1 MLKSNVL
8 PGSYSQVL
16 QKRYEEAVPKGIYH
30 LTPLYVKEA
39 RGAIITD
46 VDGNQF
52 IDFAGGIGMQNVGH
66 CHPKVVRAVQKQAES
81 FIHPCFHVT
90 PYENYITLAEKINEK
105 VPGTSKKKT
114 MFANSGAEAIENA
127 VKIARKVTGRRKVIS
142 FERGFHGRTL
152 MTMSLSTKENPYKAG
167 FGPFVSD
174 MHILPY
180 PYYYRAEEGV
190 SPEEVDSQVIYQ
202 FEKFLEEVSPE
213 QVAAIVME
221 PVQGEGGFIVPSISF
236 VKRLREICNQYGILM
251 IMDEVQTG
259 FGRTGKWFATEH
271 FHIEPDI
278 MTLSKSIAGGLPL
291 SAIVGRAELMDIPG
305 RGQIGGT
312 FAGSPLSCAAGLA
325 VFEIMEEENLVER
338 AQQIGNRIMSHLH
351 QMQLKYEV
359 IGDVRGI
366 GAMVGMELVTN
377 RITKEPAKE
386 LTVKLIE
393 GFWKNG
399 LISIGAGIFDNVLRF
414 LPPLVISNEEIDKG
428 FEIINQSFKKC
439 VESERGNY
447 DK

>member
-39 RGAIITD
+39 KGAIITD

-271 FHIEPDI
+271 FYIEPDI

-312 FAGSPLSCAAGLA
+312 FAGSPLSCVAGLA

-366 GAMVGMELVTN
+366 GAMVAMELVTN

-393 GFWKNG
+393 DFWKNG

-414 LPPLVISNEEIDKG
+414 LPPLVISNEEIDRG
-428 FEIINQSFKKC
+428 FEIINESFEKLCRK
-439 VESERGNY
+439 
-447 DK
+447 

>member
-1 MLKSNVL
+1 MLKWSVL

-16 QKRYEEAVPKGIYH
+16 QKRYEEAVPTGIYH
-30 LTPLYVKEA
+30 LTPLYVKKA
-39 RGAIITD
+39 SGAIITD

-66 CHPKVVRAVQKQAES
+66 CHPKVVRAVQEQAKS

-90 PYENYITLAEKINEK
+90 PYENYIALAEKINEK
-105 VPGTSKKKT
+105 IPGTSKKKT

-127 VKIARKVTGRRKVIS
+127 VKIARKVTGRSKVIS

-152 MTMSLSTKENPYKAG
+152 MTMSLSTKENPYKSG

-174 MHILPY
+174 MHILSY
-180 PYYYRAEEGV
+180 PYYYRAAEGV
-190 SPEEVDSQVIYQ
+190 SSEEVDSQVIYQ

-213 QVAAIVME
+213 KVAAIVME
-221 PVQGEGGFIVPSISF
+221 PVQGEGGFIVPSILF
-236 VKRLREICNQYGILM
+236 VKRIREICDQYGILM

-271 FHIEPDI
+271 FNIEPDI
-278 MTLSKSIAGGLPL
+278 IALSKSIAGGLPL
-291 SAIVGRAELMDIPG
+291 SAIVGRAEFMDVPG

-351 QMQLKYEV
+351 AMQLKYEV

-366 GAMVGMELVTN
+366 GAMVAMELVTD

-386 LTVKLIE
+386 LTVQLIDE
-393 GFWKNG
+393 FWKNG

-428 FEIINQSFKKC
+428 FEIINQSFKKLC
-439 VESERGNY
+439 G
-447 DK
+447 K

>member
-8 PGSYSQVL
+8 PGNYSQVL
-16 QKRYEEAVPKGIYH
+16 QKRYEAAVPTGIYH

-127 VKIARKVTGRRKVIS
+127 VKIARKVTGRSKVIS

-180 PYYYRAEEGV
+180 PYYYRAEEGA

-213 QVAAIVME
+213 KVAAIVME
-221 PVQGEGGFIVPSISF
+221 PVQGEAGFIVPSILF
-236 VKRLREICNQYGILM
+236 VKRIREICDQYGILM

-271 FHIEPDI
+271 FQIEPDI
-278 MTLSKSIAGGLPL
+278 ITLSKSIAGGLPL

-338 AQQIGNRIMSHLH
+338 AQQVGNRIISHLH
-351 QMQLKYEV
+351 EMQLKYEV

-366 GAMVGMELVTN
+366 GAMVAMELVTD

-386 LTVKLIE
+386 LTLKLIDE
-393 GFWKNG
+393 FWKNG

-414 LPPLVISNEEIDKG
+414 LPPLVISNEEIDRG
-428 FEIINQSFKKC
+428 FEIINESFEKLCRK
-439 VESERGNY
+439 
-447 DK
+447 

>member
-1 MLKSNVL
+1 MLKSSVL
-8 PGSYSQVL
+8 PGSYSKVL
-16 QKRYEEAVPKGIYH
+16 QKRYEEAVPTGIYH
-30 LTPLYVKEA
+30 LTPLYVKKA
-39 RGAIITD
+39 SGAIITD

-66 CHPKVVRAVQKQAES
+66 CHPKVVRAVQEQAKS

-90 PYENYITLAEKINEK
+90 PYENYIALAEKINEK
-105 VPGTSKKKT
+105 IPGTSKKKT

-127 VKIARKVTGRRKVIS
+127 VKIARKVTGRSKVIS

-174 MHILPY
+174 MHILSY
-180 PYYYRAEEGV
+180 PYYYRAAEGV
-190 SPEEVDSQVIYQ
+190 SSEEVDSQVIYQ

-213 QVAAIVME
+213 KVAAIVME
-221 PVQGEGGFIVPSISF
+221 PVQGEGGFIVPSILF
-236 VKRLREICNQYGILM
+236 VKRIREICDQYGILM

-271 FHIEPDI
+271 FNIEPDI
-278 MTLSKSIAGGLPL
+278 IALSKSIAGGLPL
-291 SAIVGRAELMDIPG
+291 SAIVGRAEFMDVLG

-351 QMQLKYEV
+351 AMQLKYEV

-366 GAMVGMELVTN
+366 GAMVAMELVTD

-386 LTVKLIE
+386 LTVQLIDE
-393 GFWKNG
+393 FWKNG

-428 FEIINQSFKKC
+428 FEIINQSFKKLC
-439 VESERGNY
+439 G
-447 DK
+447 K

>member
-1 MLKSNVL
+1 MLKSSVL

-16 QKRYEEAVPKGIYH
+16 QKRYEEAVPTGIYH

-127 VKIARKVTGRRKVIS
+127 VKIARKVTGRSKVIS

-180 PYYYRAEEGV
+180 PYYYRAEEGA

-213 QVAAIVME
+213 KVAAIVME
-221 PVQGEGGFIVPSISF
+221 PVQGEAGFIVPSILF
-236 VKRLREICNQYGILM
+236 VKRIREICNQYGILM

-259 FGRTGKWFATEH
+259 FGRTGNWFATEH
-271 FHIEPDI
+271 FQIEPDI
-278 MTLSKSIAGGLPL
+278 ITLSKSIAGGLPL

-305 RGQIGGT
+305 RGQVGGT

-338 AQQIGNRIMSHLH
+338 AQQVGNRIMSHLH

-366 GAMVGMELVTN
+366 GAMVAMELVTN

-393 GFWKNG
+393 DFWKNG

-414 LPPLVISNEEIDKG
+414 LPPLVISNEEIDRG
-428 FEIINQSFKKC
+428 FEIINESFEKLCRK
-439 VESERGNY
+439 
-447 DK
+447 

>member
-1 MLKSNVL
+1 MLKSSVL
-8 PGSYSQVL
+8 PGSYSQVI
-16 QKRYEEAVPKGIYH
+16 QKRYEKAVPTGIYH

-127 VKIARKVTGRRKVIS
+127 VKIARKVTGRSKVIS

-152 MTMSLSTKENPYKAG
+152 MTMSLSTKETPYKAG
-167 FGPFVSD
+167 FGPFFSD

-213 QVAAIVME
+213 KVAAIVME

-325 VFEIMEEENLVER
+325 VIEIMEEENLVER

-366 GAMVGMELVTN
+366 GAMVAMELVTN

-393 GFWKNG
+393 DFWKNG

-414 LPPLVISNEEIDKG
+414 LPPLVISNEEIDRG
-428 FEIINQSFKKC
+428 FEIINESFEKLCRK
-439 VESERGNY
+439 
-447 DK
+447 

>member
-1 MLKSNVL
+1 MLKSSVL
-8 PGSYSQVL
+8 PGSYSKVL
-16 QKRYEEAVPKGIYH
+16 QKRYEEAVPTGIYH
-30 LTPLYVKEA
+30 LTPLYVKKA
-39 RGAIITD
+39 SGAIITD

-66 CHPKVVRAVQKQAES
+66 CHPKVVRAVQEQAKS

-90 PYENYITLAEKINEK
+90 PYENYIALAEKINEK
-105 VPGTSKKKT
+105 IPGTSKKKT

-127 VKIARKVTGRRKVIS
+127 VKIARKVTGRSKVIS

-174 MHILPY
+174 MHILSY
-180 PYYYRAEEGV
+180 PYYYRAAEGV
-190 SPEEVDSQVIYQ
+190 SSEEVDSQVIYQ

-213 QVAAIVME
+213 KVAAIVME
-221 PVQGEGGFIVPSISF
+221 PVQGEGGFIVPSILF
-236 VKRLREICNQYGILM
+236 VKRIREICDQYGILM

-271 FHIEPDI
+271 FNIEPDI
-278 MTLSKSIAGGLPL
+278 IALSKSIAGGLPL
-291 SAIVGRAELMDIPG
+291 SAIVGRAEFMDVPG

-338 AQQIGNRIMSHLH
+338 ARQIGNRIMAHLH
-351 QMQLKYEV
+351 AMQLEYEV

-366 GAMVGMELVTN
+366 GAMVAMELVTD

-386 LTVKLIE
+386 LTVQLIDE
-393 GFWKNG
+393 FWKNG

-428 FEIINQSFKKC
+428 FEIINQSFKKLC
-439 VESERGNY
+439 G
-447 DK
+447 K

>member
-1 MLKSNVL
+1 MLKSSVL

-16 QKRYEEAVPKGIYH
+16 QKRYEEAVPTGIYH
-30 LTPLYVKEA
+30 LTPLYVKKA
-39 RGAIITD
+39 SGAIITD

-66 CHPKVVRAVQKQAES
+66 CHPKVVRAVQEQAKS

-90 PYENYITLAEKINEK
+90 PYENYIALAEKINEK
-105 VPGTSKKKT
+105 IPGTSKKKT

-127 VKIARKVTGRRKVIS
+127 VKIARKVTGRSKVIS

-174 MHILPY
+174 MHILSY
-180 PYYYRAEEGV
+180 PYYYRASEGV
-190 SPEEVDSQVIYQ
+190 SSEEVDSQVIYQ

-213 QVAAIVME
+213 KVAAIVME
-221 PVQGEGGFIVPSISF
+221 PVQGEGGFIVPSILF
-236 VKRLREICNQYGILM
+236 VKRIREICDQYGILM

-271 FHIEPDI
+271 FNIEPDI
-278 MTLSKSIAGGLPL
+278 IALSKSIAGGLPL
-291 SAIVGRAELMDIPG
+291 SAIVGRAEFMDVPG

-351 QMQLKYEV
+351 AMQLKYEV

-366 GAMVGMELVTN
+366 GAMVAMELVTD

-386 LTVKLIE
+386 LTVQLIDE
-393 GFWKNG
+393 FWKNG

-428 FEIINQSFKKC
+428 FEIINQSFKKLC
-439 VESERGNY
+439 G
-447 DK
+447 K

>member
-1 MLKSNVL
+1 MLKSSVL

-16 QKRYEEAVPKGIYH
+16 QKRYEEAVPTGIYH

-127 VKIARKVTGRRKVIS
+127 VKIARKVTGRSKVIS

-152 MTMSLSTKENPYKAG
+152 MTMSLSTKETPYKAG

-213 QVAAIVME
+213 KVAAIVME
-221 PVQGEGGFIVPSISF
+221 PVQGEDGFIVPSISF

-278 MTLSKSIAGGLPL
+278 ITLSKSIAGGLPL

-351 QMQLKYEV
+351 QMQLKYEM

-366 GAMVGMELVTN
+366 GAMVAMELVTN

-393 GFWKNG
+393 DFWKNG
-399 LISIGAGIFDNVLRF
+399 LISIGAGIYDNVLRF
-414 LPPLVISNEEIDKG
+414 LPPLVISNEEIDRG
-428 FEIINQSFKKC
+428 FEIINESFEKLCRK
-439 VESERGNY
+439 
-447 DK
+447 

>member
-1 MLKSNVL
+1 MLKSSVL
-8 PGSYSQVL
+8 PGSYSKVL
-16 QKRYEEAVPKGIYH
+16 QKRYEEAVPTGIYH
-30 LTPLYVKEA
+30 LTPLYVKKA
-39 RGAIITD
+39 SGAIITD

-66 CHPKVVRAVQKQAES
+66 CHPKVVRAVQEQAKS

-90 PYENYITLAEKINEK
+90 PYENYIALAEKINEK
-105 VPGTSKKKT
+105 IPGTSKKKT

-127 VKIARKVTGRRKVIS
+127 VKIARKVTGRSKVIS

-174 MHILPY
+174 MHILSY
-180 PYYYRAEEGV
+180 PYYYRAAEGV
-190 SPEEVDSQVIYQ
+190 SSEEVDSQVIYQ

-213 QVAAIVME
+213 KVAAIVME
-221 PVQGEGGFIVPSISF
+221 PVQGEGGFIVPSILF
-236 VKRLREICNQYGILM
+236 VKRIREICDQYGILM

-271 FHIEPDI
+271 FNIEPDI
-278 MTLSKSIAGGLPL
+278 IPLSKSIAGGLPL
-291 SAIVGRAELMDIPG
+291 SAIVGRAEFMDVPG

-351 QMQLKYEV
+351 AMQLKYEV

-366 GAMVGMELVTN
+366 GAMVAMELVTD

-386 LTVKLIE
+386 LTVQLIDE
-393 GFWKNG
+393 FWKNG

-428 FEIINQSFKKC
+428 FEIINQSFKKLC
-439 VESERGNY
+439 G
-447 DK
+447 K

>member
-1 MLKSNVL
+1 MLKSSVL
-8 PGSYSQVL
+8 PGSYSKVL
-16 QKRYEEAVPKGIYH
+16 QKRYEEAVPTGIYH
-30 LTPLYVKEA
+30 LTPLYVKKA
-39 RGAIITD
+39 SGAIITD

-66 CHPKVVRAVQKQAES
+66 CHPKVVRAVQEQAKS

-90 PYENYITLAEKINEK
+90 PYENYIALAEKMNEK
-105 VPGTSKKKT
+105 IPGTSKKKT

-127 VKIARKVTGRRKVIS
+127 VKIARKVTGRSKVIS

-174 MHILPY
+174 MHILSY
-180 PYYYRAEEGV
+180 PYYYRAAEGV
-190 SPEEVDSQVIYQ
+190 SSEEVDSQVIYQ

-213 QVAAIVME
+213 KVAAIVME
-221 PVQGEGGFIVPSISF
+221 PVQGEGGFIVPSILF
-236 VKRLREICNQYGILM
+236 VKRIREICDQYGILM

-271 FHIEPDI
+271 FNIEPDI
-278 MTLSKSIAGGLPL
+278 IALSKSIAGGLPL
-291 SAIVGRAELMDIPG
+291 SAIVGRAEFMDVPG

-351 QMQLKYEV
+351 AMQLKYEV

-366 GAMVGMELVTN
+366 GAMVAMELVTD

-386 LTVKLIE
+386 LTVQLIDE
-393 GFWKNG
+393 FWKNG

-428 FEIINQSFKKC
+428 FEIINQSFKKLC
-439 VESERGNY
+439 G
-447 DK
+447 K

>member
-1 MLKSNVL
+1 MLKSSVL

-16 QKRYEEAVPKGIYH
+16 QKRYEEAVPTGIYH
-30 LTPLYVKEA
+30 LTPLYVKKA
-39 RGAIITD
+39 SGAIITD

-66 CHPKVVRAVQKQAES
+66 CHPKVVRAVQEQAKS

-90 PYENYITLAEKINEK
+90 PYENYIALAEKINET

-127 VKIARKVTGRRKVIS
+127 VKIARKVTGRSKVIS

-167 FGPFVSD
+167 FGPFISD

-190 SPEEVDSQVIYQ
+190 SSEEVDSQVIYQ

-213 QVAAIVME
+213 KVAAIVME
-221 PVQGEGGFIVPSISF
+221 PVQGEGGFIVPSILF
-236 VKRLREICNQYGILM
+236 VKRIREICDQYGILM

-271 FHIEPDI
+271 FNIEPDI
-278 MTLSKSIAGGLPL
+278 IALSKSIAGGLPL
-291 SAIVGRAELMDIPG
+291 SAIVGRAEFMDIPG

-351 QMQLKYEV
+351 AMQLKYEV

-366 GAMVGMELVTN
+366 GAMVAMELVTD

-386 LTVKLIE
+386 LTVQLIDE
-393 GFWKNG
+393 FWKNG

-428 FEIINQSFKKC
+428 FEIINQSFKKFC
-439 VESERGNY
+439 G
-447 DK
+447 K

>member
-1 MLKSNVL
+1 MLKSSVL
-8 PGSYSQVL
+8 PGSYSKVL
-16 QKRYEEAVPKGIYH
+16 QKRYEEAVPTGIYH
-30 LTPLYVKEA
+30 LTPLYVKKA
-39 RGAIITD
+39 SGAIITD

-66 CHPKVVRAVQKQAES
+66 CHPKVVRAVQEQAKS

-90 PYENYITLAEKINEK
+90 PYENYIALAEKINEK
-105 VPGTSKKKT
+105 IPGTSKKKT

-127 VKIARKVTGRRKVIS
+127 VKIARKVTGRSKVIS

-174 MHILPY
+174 MHILSY
-180 PYYYRAEEGV
+180 PYYYRAAEGV
-190 SPEEVDSQVIYQ
+190 SSEEVDSQVIYQ

-213 QVAAIVME
+213 KVAAIVME
-221 PVQGEGGFIVPSISF
+221 PVQGEGGFIVPSILF
-236 VKRLREICNQYGILM
+236 VKRIREICDQYGILM

-271 FHIEPDI
+271 FNIEPDI
-278 MTLSKSIAGGLPL
+278 IALSKSIAGGLPL
-291 SAIVGRAELMDIPG
+291 SAIVGRAEFMDVPG

-338 AQQIGNRIMSHLH
+338 AQQIGNRIISHLH
-351 QMQLKYEV
+351 AMQLKYEV

-366 GAMVGMELVTN
+366 GAMVAMELVTD

-386 LTVKLIE
+386 LTVQLIDE
-393 GFWKNG
+393 FWKNG

-428 FEIINQSFKKC
+428 FEIINQSFKKLC
-439 VESERGNY
+439 G
-447 DK
+447 K

>member
-1 MLKSNVL
+1 MLKSSVL

-66 CHPKVVRAVQKQAES
+66 CHPKVVRAVQKQAKS

-351 QMQLKYEV
+351 QMQLKYEM

-366 GAMVGMELVTN
+366 GAMVAMELVTN

-393 GFWKNG
+393 DFWKNG

-428 FEIINQSFKKC
+428 FEIINQSFKKTC
-439 VESERGNY
+439 G
-447 DK
+447 K

>member
-1 MLKSNVL
+1 MKSSVL

-16 QKRYEEAVPKGIYH
+16 QKRYEEAVPTGIYH
-30 LTPLYVKEA
+30 LTPLYVKKA
-39 RGAIITD
+39 SGAIITD

-66 CHPKVVRAVQKQAES
+66 CHPKVVRAVQEQANS

-90 PYENYITLAEKINEK
+90 PYENYIALAEKINEK
-105 VPGTSKKKT
+105 IPGTSKKKT

-127 VKIARKVTGRRKVIS
+127 VKIARKVTGRSTVIS

-190 SPEEVDSQVIYQ
+190 SSEEVDSQVIYQ

-213 QVAAIVME
+213 KVAAIVME
-221 PVQGEGGFIVPSISF
+221 PVQGEGGFIVPSILF
-236 VKRLREICNQYGILM
+236 VKRIREICDQYGILM

-271 FHIEPDI
+271 FNIEPDI
-278 MTLSKSIAGGLPL
+278 IALSKSIAGGLPL
-291 SAIVGRAELMDIPG
+291 SAIVGRVEFMDVPG

-338 AQQIGNRIMSHLH
+338 AQQIGIRIMSHLH
-351 QMQLKYEV
+351 AMQLKYEV

-366 GAMVGMELVTN
+366 GAMVAMELVTD

-386 LTVKLIE
+386 LTVQLIDE
-393 GFWKNG
+393 FWKNG

-428 FEIINQSFKKC
+428 FEIINQSFKKLC
-439 VESERGNY
+439 G
-447 DK
+447 K

>member
-1 MLKSNVL
+1 MLKSSVL

-16 QKRYEEAVPKGIYH
+16 QKRYEEAVPTGIYH
-30 LTPLYVKEA
+30 LTPLYVKKA
-39 RGAIITD
+39 SGAIITD

-66 CHPKVVRAVQKQAES
+66 CHPKVVRAVQEQAKS

-90 PYENYITLAEKINEK
+90 PYENYIALAEKINEK
-105 VPGTSKKKT
+105 IPGTSKKKT

-127 VKIARKVTGRRKVIS
+127 VKIARKVTGRSKVIS

-152 MTMSLSTKENPYKAG
+152 MTMSLSTKENPYKTG

-174 MHILPY
+174 MHILSY
-180 PYYYRAEEGV
+180 PYYYRAAEGV
-190 SPEEVDSQVIYQ
+190 SSEEVDSQVIYQ

-213 QVAAIVME
+213 KVAAIVME
-221 PVQGEGGFIVPSISF
+221 PVQGEGGFIVPSILF
-236 VKRLREICNQYGILM
+236 VKRIREICDQYGILM

-271 FHIEPDI
+271 FNIEPDI
-278 MTLSKSIAGGLPL
+278 IALSKSIAGGLPL
-291 SAIVGRAELMDIPG
+291 SAIVGRAEFMDVPG

-351 QMQLKYEV
+351 AMQLKYEV

-366 GAMVGMELVTN
+366 GAMVAMELVTD

-386 LTVKLIE
+386 LTVQLIDE
-393 GFWKNG
+393 FWKNG

-428 FEIINQSFKKC
+428 FEIINQSFKKLC
-439 VESERGNY
+439 G
-447 DK
+447 K

>member
-1 MLKSNVL
+1 MLKSSVL

-393 GFWKNG
+393 DFWKNG

-428 FEIINQSFKKC
+428 FEIINQSFKEMCGK
-439 VESERGNY
+439 
-447 DK
+447 

>member
-1 MLKSNVL
+1 LLKSSVL
-8 PGSYSQVL
+8 PGSYSKVL
-16 QKRYEEAVPKGIYH
+16 QKRYEEAVPTGIYH
-30 LTPLYVKEA
+30 LTPLYVKKA
-39 RGAIITD
+39 SGAIITD

-66 CHPKVVRAVQKQAES
+66 CHPKVVRAVQEQAKS

-90 PYENYITLAEKINEK
+90 PYENYIALAEKINEK
-105 VPGTSKKKT
+105 IPGTSKKKT

-127 VKIARKVTGRRKVIS
+127 VKIARKVTGRSKVIS

-174 MHILPY
+174 MHILSY
-180 PYYYRAEEGV
+180 PYYYRAAEGV
-190 SPEEVDSQVIYQ
+190 SSEEVDSQVIYQ

-213 QVAAIVME
+213 KVAAIVME
-221 PVQGEGGFIVPSISF
+221 PVQGEGGFIVPSILF
-236 VKRLREICNQYGILM
+236 VKRIREICDQYGILM

-271 FHIEPDI
+271 FNIEPDI
-278 MTLSKSIAGGLPL
+278 IALSKSIAGGLPL
-291 SAIVGRAELMDIPG
+291 SAIVGRAEFMDVPG

-351 QMQLKYEV
+351 AMQLKYEV

-366 GAMVGMELVTN
+366 GAMVAMELVTD

-386 LTVKLIE
+386 LTVQLIDE
-393 GFWKNG
+393 FWKNG

-428 FEIINQSFKKC
+428 FEIINQSFKKLC
-439 VESERGNY
+439 G
-447 DK
+447 K

>member
-1 MLKSNVL
+1 MKSSVL

-16 QKRYEEAVPKGIYH
+16 QKRYEEAVPTGIYH
-30 LTPLYVKEA
+30 LTPLYVKKA
-39 RGAIITD
+39 SGAIITD

-66 CHPKVVRAVQKQAES
+66 CHPKVVRAVQEQANS

-90 PYENYITLAEKINEK
+90 PYENYIALAEKINEK
-105 VPGTSKKKT
+105 IPGTSMKKT

-127 VKIARKVTGRRKVIS
+127 VKIARKVTGRSKVIS

-152 MTMSLSTKENPYKAG
+152 MTMSLTTKENPYKAG

-190 SPEEVDSQVIYQ
+190 SSEEVDSQVIYE

-213 QVAAIVME
+213 KVAAIVME
-221 PVQGEGGFIVPSISF
+221 PVQGEGGFIVPSILF
-236 VKRLREICNQYGILM
+236 VKQIREICDQYGILM

-259 FGRTGKWFATEH
+259 FGRTGKWFATEY
-271 FHIEPDI
+271 FNIEPDI
-278 MTLSKSIAGGLPL
+278 IALSKSIAGGLPL
-291 SAIVGRAELMDIPG
+291 SAIVGRAEFMDIPG

-351 QMQLKYEV
+351 AMQLKYEV

-366 GAMVGMELVTN
+366 GAMVAMELVTD

-386 LTVKLIE
+386 LTVQLIDE
-393 GFWKNG
+393 FWKNG

-428 FEIINQSFKKC
+428 FEIINQSFKKLC
-439 VESERGNY
+439 G
-447 DK
+447 K

>member
-1 MLKSNVL
+1 MLKSSVL

-16 QKRYEEAVPKGIYH
+16 QKRYEEAVPTGIYH
-30 LTPLYVKEA
+30 LTPLYVKKA
-39 RGAIITD
+39 SGAIITD

-66 CHPKVVRAVQKQAES
+66 CHPKVVRAVQEQAKS

-90 PYENYITLAEKINEK
+90 PYENYIALAEKINEK
-105 VPGTSKKKT
+105 IPGTSKKKT

-127 VKIARKVTGRRKVIS
+127 VKIARKVTGRSKVIS

-174 MHILPY
+174 MHILSY
-180 PYYYRAEEGV
+180 PYYYRAAEGV
-190 SPEEVDSQVIYQ
+190 SSEEVDSQVIYQ

-213 QVAAIVME
+213 KVAAIVME
-221 PVQGEGGFIVPSISF
+221 PVQGEGGFIVPSILF
-236 VKRLREICNQYGILM
+236 VKRIREICDQYGILM

-271 FHIEPDI
+271 FNIEPDI
-278 MTLSKSIAGGLPL
+278 IALSKSIAGGLPL
-291 SAIVGRAELMDIPG
+291 SAIVGRAEFMDVPG

-351 QMQLKYEV
+351 AMQLKYEV

-366 GAMVGMELVTN
+366 GAMVAMELVTD

-386 LTVKLIE
+386 LTVQLIDE
-393 GFWKNG
+393 FWKNG

-428 FEIINQSFKKC
+428 FEIINQSFKKLC
-439 VESERGNY
+439 G
-447 DK
+447 K

>member
-1 MLKSNVL
+1 MLKSSVL

-291 SAIVGRAELMDIPG
+291 SAIVGRTELMDIPG

-338 AQQIGNRIMSHLH
+338 GQQIGNRIMSHLH

-366 GAMVGMELVTN
+366 GAMVAMELVTN

-393 GFWKNG
+393 DFWKNG

-414 LPPLVISNEEIDKG
+414 LPPLVISNEEIDRG
-428 FEIINQSFKKC
+428 FEIINESFEKLYRK
-439 VESERGNY
+439 
-447 DK
+447 

>member
-1 MLKSNVL
+1 MLKSSVL

-16 QKRYEEAVPKGIYH
+16 QKRYEEAVPTGIYH
-30 LTPLYVKEA
+30 LTPLYVKKA
-39 RGAIITD
+39 SGAIITD

-66 CHPKVVRAVQKQAES
+66 CHPKVVRAVQEQAKS

-90 PYENYITLAEKINEK
+90 PYENYIALAEKINET

-127 VKIARKVTGRRKVIS
+127 VKIARKVTGRSKVIS
-142 FERGFHGRTL
+142 FERGFYGRTL

-167 FGPFVSD
+167 FGPFISD

-190 SPEEVDSQVIYQ
+190 SSEEVDSQVIYQ

-213 QVAAIVME
+213 KVAAIVME
-221 PVQGEGGFIVPSISF
+221 PVQGEGGFIVPSILF
-236 VKRLREICNQYGILM
+236 VKRIREICDQYGILM

-271 FHIEPDI
+271 FNIEPDI
-278 MTLSKSIAGGLPL
+278 IALSKSIAGGLPL
-291 SAIVGRAELMDIPG
+291 SAIVGRAEFMDIPG

-325 VFEIMEEENLVER
+325 VFEIMEEENLVVR

-351 QMQLKYEV
+351 AMQLKYEV

-366 GAMVGMELVTN
+366 GAMVAMELVTD

-386 LTVKLIE
+386 LTVQLIDE
-393 GFWKNG
+393 FWKNG

-428 FEIINQSFKKC
+428 FEIINQSFKKFC
-439 VESERGNY
+439 G
-447 DK
+447 K

>member
-1 MLKSNVL
+1 MLKSSVL
-8 PGSYSQVL
+8 PGSYSKVL
-16 QKRYEEAVPKGIYH
+16 QKRYEEAVPTGIYH
-30 LTPLYVKEA
+30 LTPLYVKKA
-39 RGAIITD
+39 SGAIITD

-66 CHPKVVRAVQKQAES
+66 CHPKVVRAVQEQAKS

-90 PYENYITLAEKINEK
+90 PYENYIALAEKINEK
-105 VPGTSKKKT
+105 IPGTSKKKT

-127 VKIARKVTGRRKVIS
+127 VKIARKVTGRSKVIS

-174 MHILPY
+174 MHILSY
-180 PYYYRAEEGV
+180 PYYYRAAEGV
-190 SPEEVDSQVIYQ
+190 SSEEVDSQVIYQ

-213 QVAAIVME
+213 KVAAIVME
-221 PVQGEGGFIVPSISF
+221 PVQGEGGFIVPSILF
-236 VKRLREICNQYGILM
+236 VKRIREICDQYGILM

-271 FHIEPDI
+271 FNIEPDI
-278 MTLSKSIAGGLPL
+278 IALSKSIAGGLPL
-291 SAIVGRAELMDIPG
+291 SAIVGRAEFMDVPG

-338 AQQIGNRIMSHLH
+338 AQQIGNRIMAHLH
-351 QMQLKYEV
+351 AMQLKYEV

-366 GAMVGMELVTN
+366 GAMVAMELVTD

-386 LTVKLIE
+386 LTVQLIDE
-393 GFWKNG
+393 FWKNG

-414 LPPLVISNEEIDKG
+414 LPPLVIPNEEIDKG
-428 FEIINQSFKKC
+428 FEIINQSFKKLC
-439 VESERGNY
+439 G
-447 DK
+447 K

>member
-393 GFWKNG
+393 DFWKNG

-428 FEIINQSFKKC
+428 FEIINQSFKKMC
-439 VESERGNY
+439 G
-447 DK
+447 K

>member
-1 MLKSNVL
+1 MLKSSVL
-8 PGSYSQVL
+8 PGSYSKVL
-16 QKRYEEAVPKGIYH
+16 QKRYEEAVPTGIYH
-30 LTPLYVKEA
+30 LTPLYVKKA
-39 RGAIITD
+39 SGAIITD

-66 CHPKVVRAVQKQAES
+66 CHPKVVRAVQEQAKS

-90 PYENYITLAEKINEK
+90 PYENYIALAEKINEK
-105 VPGTSKKKT
+105 IPGTSKKKT

-127 VKIARKVTGRRKVIS
+127 VKIARKVTGRSKVIS

-152 MTMSLSTKENPYKAG
+152 MTMSLSTKENPYKTG

-174 MHILPY
+174 MHILSY
-180 PYYYRAEEGV
+180 PYYYRAAEGV
-190 SPEEVDSQVIYQ
+190 SSEEVDSQVIYQ

-213 QVAAIVME
+213 KVAAIVME
-221 PVQGEGGFIVPSISF
+221 PVQGEGGFIVPSILF
-236 VKRLREICNQYGILM
+236 VKRIREICDQYGILM

-271 FHIEPDI
+271 FNIEPDI
-278 MTLSKSIAGGLPL
+278 IALSKSIAGGLPL
-291 SAIVGRAELMDIPG
+291 SAIVGRAEFMDVPG

-351 QMQLKYEV
+351 AMQLKYEV

-366 GAMVGMELVTN
+366 GAMVAMELVTD

-386 LTVKLIE
+386 LTVQLIDE
-393 GFWKNG
+393 FWKNG

-428 FEIINQSFKKC
+428 FEIINQSFKKLC
-439 VESERGNY
+439 G
-447 DK
+447 K

>member
-213 QVAAIVME
+213 KVAAIVME

-351 QMQLKYEV
+351 QMQLKYEM

-366 GAMVGMELVTN
+366 GAMVAMELVTN

-393 GFWKNG
+393 DFWKNG

-414 LPPLVISNEEIDKG
+414 LPPLVISNEEIDRG
-428 FEIINQSFKKC
+428 FEIINESFEKLCRK
-439 VESERGNY
+439 
-447 DK
+447 

>member
-1 MLKSNVL
+1 MLKSSVL
-8 PGSYSQVL
+8 PGSYSKVL
-16 QKRYEEAVPKGIYH
+16 QKRYEEAVPTGIYH
-30 LTPLYVKEA
+30 LTPLYVKKA
-39 RGAIITD
+39 SGAIITD

-66 CHPKVVRAVQKQAES
+66 CHPKVVRAVQKQAKS

-90 PYENYITLAEKINEK
+90 PYENYIALAEKINEK
-105 VPGTSKKKT
+105 IPGTSKKKT

-127 VKIARKVTGRRKVIS
+127 VKIARKVTGRSKVIS

-174 MHILPY
+174 MHILSY
-180 PYYYRAEEGV
+180 PYYYRAAEGV
-190 SPEEVDSQVIYQ
+190 SSEEVDSQVIYQ

-213 QVAAIVME
+213 KVAAIVME
-221 PVQGEGGFIVPSISF
+221 PVQGEGGFIVPSILF
-236 VKRLREICNQYGILM
+236 VKRIREICDQYGILM

-271 FHIEPDI
+271 FNIEPDI
-278 MTLSKSIAGGLPL
+278 IALSKSIAGGLPL
-291 SAIVGRAELMDIPG
+291 SAIVGRAEFMDVPG

-351 QMQLKYEV
+351 AMQLKYEV

-366 GAMVGMELVTN
+366 GAMVAMELVTD

-386 LTVKLIE
+386 LTVQLIDE
-393 GFWKNG
+393 FWKNG

-428 FEIINQSFKKC
+428 FEIINQSFKKLC
-439 VESERGNY
+439 G
-447 DK
+447 K

>member
-1 MLKSNVL
+1 
-8 PGSYSQVL
+8 
-16 QKRYEEAVPKGIYH
+16 
-30 LTPLYVKEA
+30 
-39 RGAIITD
+39 
-46 VDGNQF
+46 
-52 IDFAGGIGMQNVGH
+52 MQNVGH
-66 CHPKVVRAVQKQAES
+66 CHPKVVRAVQEQAKS

-90 PYENYITLAEKINEK
+90 PYENYIALAEKINEK
-105 VPGTSKKKT
+105 IPGTSKKKT

-127 VKIARKVTGRRKVIS
+127 VKIARKVTGRSKVIS

-174 MHILPY
+174 MHILSY
-180 PYYYRAEEGV
+180 PYYYRAAEGV
-190 SPEEVDSQVIYQ
+190 SSEEVDSQVIYQ

-213 QVAAIVME
+213 KVAAIVME
-221 PVQGEGGFIVPSISF
+221 PVQGEGGFIVPSILF
-236 VKRLREICNQYGILM
+236 VKRIREICDQYGILM

-271 FHIEPDI
+271 FNIEPDI
-278 MTLSKSIAGGLPL
+278 IALSKSIAGGLPL
-291 SAIVGRAELMDIPG
+291 SAIVGRAEFMDVPG

-351 QMQLKYEV
+351 AMQLKYEV

-366 GAMVGMELVTN
+366 GAMVAMELVTD

-386 LTVKLIE
+386 LTVQLIDE
-393 GFWKNG
+393 FWKNG

-428 FEIINQSFKKC
+428 FEIINQSFKKLC
-439 VESERGNY
+439 G
-447 DK
+447 K

>member
-1 MLKSNVL
+1 MKSSVL

-16 QKRYEEAVPKGIYH
+16 QKRYEEAVPTGIYH
-30 LTPLYVKEA
+30 LTPLYVKKA
-39 RGAIITD
+39 SGAIITD

-66 CHPKVVRAVQKQAES
+66 CHPKVVRAVQEQAKS

-90 PYENYITLAEKINEK
+90 PYENYIALAEKINET

-127 VKIARKVTGRRKVIS
+127 VKIARKVTGRSKVIS
-142 FERGFHGRTL
+142 FERGFYGRTL

-167 FGPFVSD
+167 FGPFISD

-190 SPEEVDSQVIYQ
+190 SSEEVDSQVIYQ

-213 QVAAIVME
+213 KVAAIVME
-221 PVQGEGGFIVPSISF
+221 PVQGEGGFIVPSILF
-236 VKRLREICNQYGILM
+236 VKRIREICDQYGILM

-271 FHIEPDI
+271 FNIEPDI
-278 MTLSKSIAGGLPL
+278 IALSKSIAGGLPL
-291 SAIVGRAELMDIPG
+291 SAIVGRAEFMDIPG

-325 VFEIMEEENLVER
+325 VFEIMEEENLVVR

-351 QMQLKYEV
+351 AMQLKYEV

-366 GAMVGMELVTN
+366 GAMVAMELVTD

-386 LTVKLIE
+386 LTVQLIDE
-393 GFWKNG
+393 FWKNG

-428 FEIINQSFKKC
+428 FEIINQSFKKFC
-439 VESERGNY
+439 G
-447 DK
+447 K

>member
-1 MLKSNVL
+1 MLKSSVL

-16 QKRYEEAVPKGIYH
+16 QKRYEEAVPTGIYH

-127 VKIARKVTGRRKVIS
+127 VKIARKVTGRSKIIS

-180 PYYYRAEEGV
+180 PYYYRAEEGA
-190 SPEEVDSQVIYQ
+190 SLEEVDSQVIYQ
-202 FEKFLEEVSPE
+202 FERFLEEVSPE

-236 VKRLREICNQYGILM
+236 VKRLREICNQCGILM

-271 FHIEPDI
+271 FYIEPDI

-366 GAMVGMELVTN
+366 GAMVAMELVTN

-393 GFWKNG
+393 DFWKNG

-414 LPPLVISNEEIDKG
+414 LPPLVISNEEIDRG
-428 FEIINQSFKKC
+428 FEIINESFEKVC
-439 VESERGNY
+439 RN
-447 DK
+447 

>member
-1 MLKSNVL
+1 MLRSSVL

-16 QKRYEEAVPKGIYH
+16 QKRYEEAVPTGIYH

-90 PYENYITLAEKINEK
+90 PYENYITLAGKINEK

-127 VKIARKVTGRRKVIS
+127 VKIARKVTGRSKVIS

-180 PYYYRAEEGV
+180 PYYYRAEEGA
-190 SPEEVDSQVIYQ
+190 SLEEVDSQVIYQ

-393 GFWKNG
+393 DFWKNG

-414 LPPLVISNEEIDKG
+414 LPPLVISNEEIDRG
-428 FEIINQSFKKC
+428 FEIINESFEKLC
-439 VESERGNY
+439 RN
-447 DK
+447 

>member
-1 MLKSNVL
+1 MLKSSVL
-8 PGSYSQVL
+8 PGSYSKVL
-16 QKRYEEAVPKGIYH
+16 QKRYEEAVPTGIYH
-30 LTPLYVKEA
+30 LTPLYVKKA
-39 RGAIITD
+39 SGAIITD

-66 CHPKVVRAVQKQAES
+66 CHPKVVRAVQEQAKS

-90 PYENYITLAEKINEK
+90 PYENYIALAEKINEK
-105 VPGTSKKKT
+105 IPGTSKKKT

-127 VKIARKVTGRRKVIS
+127 VKIARKVTGRSKVIS

-174 MHILPY
+174 MHILSY
-180 PYYYRAEEGV
+180 PYYYRAAEGV
-190 SPEEVDSQVIYQ
+190 SSEEVDSQVIYQ

-213 QVAAIVME
+213 KVAAIVME
-221 PVQGEGGFIVPSISF
+221 PVQGEGGFIVPSILF
-236 VKRLREICNQYGILM
+236 VKRIREICDQYGILM

-271 FHIEPDI
+271 FNIEPDI
-278 MTLSKSIAGGLPL
+278 IALSKSIAGGLPL
-291 SAIVGRAELMDIPG
+291 SAIVGRAEFMDVPG

-351 QMQLKYEV
+351 AMQLKYEV

-366 GAMVGMELVTN
+366 GAMVAMELVTD

-386 LTVKLIE
+386 LTVQLIDE
-393 GFWKNG
+393 FWKNG
-399 LISIGAGIFDNVLRF
+399 LISIGAGIFDNV
-414 LPPLVISNEEIDKG
+414 
-428 FEIINQSFKKC
+428 
-439 VESERGNY
+439 
-447 DK
+447 

>member
-8 PGSYSQVL
+8 PGNYSQVL
-16 QKRYEEAVPKGIYH
+16 QKRYEAAVPTGIYH

-105 VPGTSKKKT
+105 VPGTSEKKT

-127 VKIARKVTGRRKVIS
+127 VKIARKVTGRSKVIS

-180 PYYYRAEEGV
+180 PYYYRAEEGA

-213 QVAAIVME
+213 KVAAIVME
-221 PVQGEGGFIVPSISF
+221 PVQGEAGFIVPSILF
-236 VKRLREICNQYGILM
+236 VKRIREICDQYGILM

-271 FHIEPDI
+271 FQIEPDI
-278 MTLSKSIAGGLPL
+278 ITLSKSIAGGLPL

-338 AQQIGNRIMSHLH
+338 AQQVGNRIISHLH
-351 QMQLKYEV
+351 EMQLKYEV

-366 GAMVGMELVTN
+366 GAMIAMELVTD

-386 LTVKLIE
+386 LTLKLIDE
-393 GFWKNG
+393 FWKNG

-414 LPPLVISNEEIDKG
+414 LPPLVISNEEIDRG
-428 FEIINQSFKKC
+428 FEIINESFEKLCRK
-439 VESERGNY
+439 
-447 DK
+447 

>member
-8 PGSYSQVL
+8 PGNYSQVL
-16 QKRYEEAVPKGIYH
+16 QKRYEAAVPTGIYH

-105 VPGTSKKKT
+105 VPGTSEKKT

-127 VKIARKVTGRRKVIS
+127 VKIARKVTGRSKVIS

-180 PYYYRAEEGV
+180 PYYYRAEEGA

-202 FEKFLEEVSPE
+202 FDKFLEEVSPE
-213 QVAAIVME
+213 KVAAIVME
-221 PVQGEGGFIVPSISF
+221 PVQGEAGFIVPSILF
-236 VKRLREICNQYGILM
+236 VKRIREICDQYGILM

-259 FGRTGKWFATEH
+259 FGRTGKWFATEY
-271 FHIEPDI
+271 FQIEPDI
-278 MTLSKSIAGGLPL
+278 ITLSKSIAGGLPL

-338 AQQIGNRIMSHLH
+338 AQQVGNRIISHLH
-351 QMQLKYEV
+351 EMQLKYEV

-366 GAMVGMELVTN
+366 GAMIAMELVTD

-386 LTVKLIE
+386 LTLKLIDE
-393 GFWKNG
+393 FWKNG

-414 LPPLVISNEEIDKG
+414 LPPLVISNEEIDRG
-428 FEIINQSFKKC
+428 FEIINESFEKLCRK
-439 VESERGNY
+439 
-447 DK
+447 

>member
-1 MLKSNVL
+1 MKSSVL
-8 PGSYSQVL
+8 PGSYSKVL
-16 QKRYEEAVPKGIYH
+16 QKRYEEAVPTGIYH
-30 LTPLYVKEA
+30 LTPLYVKKA
-39 RGAIITD
+39 SGAIITD

-66 CHPKVVRAVQKQAES
+66 CHPKVVRAVQEQAKS
-81 FIHPCFHVT
+81 FIHLCFHVT
-90 PYENYITLAEKINEK
+90 PYENYIALAEKMNEK
-105 VPGTSKKKT
+105 IPGTSKKKT

-127 VKIARKVTGRRKVIS
+127 VKIARKVTGRSKVIS

-174 MHILPY
+174 MHILSY
-180 PYYYRAEEGV
+180 PYYYRAAEGV
-190 SPEEVDSQVIYQ
+190 SSEEVDSQVIYQ

-213 QVAAIVME
+213 KVAAIVME
-221 PVQGEGGFIVPSISF
+221 PVQGEGGFIVPSILF
-236 VKRLREICNQYGILM
+236 VKRIREICDQYGILM

-271 FHIEPDI
+271 FNIEPDI
-278 MTLSKSIAGGLPL
+278 IALSKSIAGGLPL
-291 SAIVGRAELMDIPG
+291 SAIVGHAEFMDVPG

-351 QMQLKYEV
+351 AMQLKYEV

-366 GAMVGMELVTN
+366 GAMVAMELVTD

-386 LTVKLIE
+386 LTVQLIDE
-393 GFWKNG
+393 FWKNG

-428 FEIINQSFKKC
+428 FEIINQSFKKLC
-439 VESERGNY
+439 G
-447 DK
+447 K

>member
-1 MLKSNVL
+1 MLKSSVL
-8 PGSYSQVL
+8 PGSYSKVL
-16 QKRYEEAVPKGIYH
+16 QKRYEEAVPTGIYH
-30 LTPLYVKEA
+30 LTPLYVKKA
-39 RGAIITD
+39 SGAIITD

-66 CHPKVVRAVQKQAES
+66 CHPKVVRAVQEQAKS

-90 PYENYITLAEKINEK
+90 PYENYIALAEKINEK
-105 VPGTSKKKT
+105 IPGTSKKKT

-127 VKIARKVTGRRKVIS
+127 VKIARKVTGRSKVIS

-174 MHILPY
+174 MHILSY
-180 PYYYRAEEGV
+180 PYYYRAAEGV
-190 SPEEVDSQVIYQ
+190 SSEEVDSQVIYQ

-213 QVAAIVME
+213 KVAAIVME
-221 PVQGEGGFIVPSISF
+221 PVQGEGGFIVPSILF
-236 VKRLREICNQYGILM
+236 VKRIREICDQYGILM

-271 FHIEPDI
+271 FNIEPDI
-278 MTLSKSIAGGLPL
+278 IALSKSIAGGLPL
-291 SAIVGRAELMDIPG
+291 SAIVGRAEFMDVPG

-338 AQQIGNRIMSHLH
+338 AQQIGNKIMSHLH
-351 QMQLKYEV
+351 AMQLKYEV

-366 GAMVGMELVTN
+366 GAMVAMELVTD

-386 LTVKLIE
+386 LTVQLIDE
-393 GFWKNG
+393 FWKNG
-399 LISIGAGIFDNVLRF
+399 LICIGAGIFDNVLRF

-428 FEIINQSFKKC
+428 FEIINQSFKKLC
-439 VESERGNY
+439 G
-447 DK
+447 K

>member
-1 MLKSNVL
+1 MLKSSVL

-16 QKRYEEAVPKGIYH
+16 QKRYEEAVPTGIYH
-30 LTPLYVKEA
+30 LTPLYVKKA
-39 RGAIITD
+39 SGAIITD

-66 CHPKVVRAVQKQAES
+66 CHPKVVRAVQEQANS

-90 PYENYITLAEKINEK
+90 PYENYIALAEKINEK
-105 VPGTSKKKT
+105 IPGTSKKKT

-127 VKIARKVTGRRKVIS
+127 VKIARKVTGRSKVIS

-190 SPEEVDSQVIYQ
+190 SSEEVDSQVIYQ

-213 QVAAIVME
+213 KVAAIVME
-221 PVQGEGGFIVPSISF
+221 PVQGEGGFIVPSILF
-236 VKRLREICNQYGILM
+236 VKRIREICDQYGILM

-271 FHIEPDI
+271 FNIEPDI
-278 MTLSKSIAGGLPL
+278 ITLSKSIAGGLPL
-291 SAIVGRAELMDIPG
+291 SAIVGRAEFMDIPG

-351 QMQLKYEV
+351 AMQLKYEV

-366 GAMVGMELVTN
+366 GAMVAMELVTD
-377 RITKEPAKE
+377 RITKEPATE
-386 LTVKLIE
+386 LTVQLIDE
-393 GFWKNG
+393 FWKNG

-428 FEIINQSFKKC
+428 FEIINQSFKKLC
-439 VESERGNY
+439 G
-447 DK
+447 K